1 MFVIYLLNNSSWYV
15 NCKQKGIFFSPT
27 QNFVT
32 GQYHNFETVVSNK
45 IVWCTVRLEE
55 TYKCQNLTVALERDR
70 AIFQENFFNVT
81 CHQAFNE
88 EECIQLL
95 DSDKANIMTLDAG
108 EVFVA
113 GRHNSLIPLMQEA
126 YEGGFNFY
134 YAVAVV
140 KKGSIPEVAS
150 LRELRGKKACF
161 SGVGSQAGW
170 TIPIYTVSFLCFIK
184 FLIRF

>member
-1 MFVIYLLNNSSWYV
+1 M
-15 NCKQKGIFFSPT
+15 
-27 QNFVT
+27 
-32 GQYHNFETVVSNK
+32 
-45 IVWCTVRLEE
+45 
-55 TYKCQNLTVALERDR
+55 ERDR
-70 AIFQENFFNVT
+70 AIFKEIFFNVS

-113 GRHNSLIPLMQEA
+113 GRHNSLIPIMQEA

-140 KKGSIPEVAS
+140 KKGSLPDVAS
-150 LRELRGKKACF
+150 LRELKGKKACF

-170 TIPIYTVSFLCFIK
+170 TIPIYTVSQYI
-184 FLIRF
+184 FLIRI